1 MVRLPAEAELGLL
14 GLAGELQVDA
24 PFEAEPHVEDGAST
38 DRLDFEPF
46 RRSARKTEGFLGFSV
61 HAEVEREREG
71 GGVLCR
77 RALGSTSC
85 RPM

>member
-1 MVRLPAEAELGLL
+1 VRLPAEAELGLL
-14 GLAGELQVDA
+14 GRAGELQVDA

-61 HAEVEREREG
+61 HAEVERERG
-71 GGVLCR
+71 GGGFLCR